1 MCVHSVCASAAT
13 SVRMST
19 DMRRTDGYLFM
30 KFEPCVLPK
39 CHSFHV
45 PMLCSNVF
53 VYNVHTGFRLR
64 SIVTAHMNVLPH
76 KVILHYHSLAPN
88 HSIYYSKFV
97 HYSIYS
103 LYYIISFY

>member
-1 MCVHSVCASAAT
+1 MKMEWSDIIVIVRARVCVCVG
-13 SVRMST
+13 V
-19 DMRRTDGYLFM
+19 GGWV

-64 SIVTAHMNVLPH
+64 SIVTAHMNVLPNNSH
-76 KVILHYHSLAPN
+76 CGPN
-88 HSIYYSKFV
+88 
-97 HYSIYS
+97 
-103 LYYIISFY
+103 